1 MWNKV
6 YLNYDSTY
14 VFNLICLLIEL
25 GKLTPQRMGFT
36 RRYLWIYSLYS
47 LCVRGDDLNKTCD
60 RIIQLYDIQVDL
72 QWHIL
77 TTRTWAIST
86 HSALHYR
93 IWFNKKNALQILPV
107 PLNLHP
113 KPLVKTVEWKNP
125 LWESRYILL
134 VFKSNTCT
142 CFGNHI

>member
-1 MWNKV
+1 MGNKV

-60 RIIQLYDIQVDL
+60 KIIQLYDIQEDL

-77 TTRTWAIST
+77 TTRPWAIST

-93 IWFNKKNALQILPV
+93 IWLNKKNCITNLTSSTHSTSKTTCQNSRMKKSFVRKPIYFIGIQI
-107 PLNLHP
+107 
-113 KPLVKTVEWKNP
+113 KYMYMFW
-125 LWESRYILL
+125 
-134 VFKSNTCT
+134 
-142 CFGNHI
+142 